1 MNFLGCHTDFCTWDS
16 AAFYGVLFP
25 SKEEAAFSN
34 YRLWESVG
42 FIIAFAYTSYVSM
55 VAKLAVLIAVLC
67 LGMAGYAGVEVYRE
81 VRQVRNNLLLTS
93 MFRHLS

>member
-1 MNFLGCHTDFCTWDS
+1 M
-16 AAFYGVLFP
+16 LFP